1 MPYQRHKADRKK
13 AMVMVAALHAAL
25 GAALVLGLAGAPV
38 QQVADPLRNSKLIE
52 PLNLE
57 PPPPPPPPPP
67 RESAPAPRD
76 EAAPPN
82 LRARPAPI
90 VAPAPLRPLPV
101 RSPVRTSERRAP
113 VEGADRSAGAA
124 AVAGPGTGAG
134 GSGDGFGGGGLGGE
148 GGGGGTGT
156 GTGSAPRL
164 LGGNSARVSQR
175 LLQQFADNRGE
186 ALLALTIG
194 AHGRVT
200 ACAPIRGS
208 GNADLDVEL
217 CRLMLSRSRWVPALD
232 GSGRPISAQ
241 LQYTAT
247 WNRY

>member
-1 MPYQRHKADRKK
+1 MPYLRDRADRKK
-13 AMVMVAALHAAL
+13 AIVMVAALHAAL
-25 GAALVLGLAGAPV
+25 GVGLVLGLAGDPV
-38 QQVADPLRNSKLIE
+38 RQVTDRLRSSAMVE
-52 PLNLE
+52 PLTIEQLD
-57 PPPPPPPPPP
+57 PPPPP
-67 RESAPAPRD
+67 RQAQAPAPRD

-90 VAPAPLRPLPV
+90 VAPPALRPLPV

-113 VEGADRSAGAA
+113 VVGADRTAGAA

-148 GGGGGTGT
+148 GAGGGGGM
-156 GTGSAPRL
+156 GSPPRL

-175 LLQQFADNRGE
+175 LLQRFAVNRGE

-208 GNADLDVEL
+208 GNGELDVEL
-217 CRLMLSRSRWVPALD
+217 CQLMLSRSRWVPALD